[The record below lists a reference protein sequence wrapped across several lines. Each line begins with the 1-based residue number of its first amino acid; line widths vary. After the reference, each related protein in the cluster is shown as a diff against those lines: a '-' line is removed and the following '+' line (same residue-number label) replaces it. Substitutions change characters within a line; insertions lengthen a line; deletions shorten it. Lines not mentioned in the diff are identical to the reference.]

1 MQYYNKN
8 NQRTKKM
15 KKLRNDVKA
24 VEELDKFIIEG
35 MNNENISDDENWAN
49 SKLIEK
55 ILINII

>member
-35 MNNENISDDENWAN
+35 MNNENISDDEN
-49 SKLIEK
+49 
-55 ILINII
+55 

>member
-35 MNNENISDDENWAN
+35 MNNENISDDENWTN